1 MSGEIEL
8 VRDGDGL
15 AIVGSEA
22 DVDRFLVSA
31 QLDKTK
37 TKKLVLHGLW
47 SAATTA
53 GAAAQVGADIAAN
66 SGRWVKLTAESADA
80 IKKFGLMPSKVP
92 GVSHAMVG
100 NPGDI
105 KQWLQIAQ
113 TPSALLSGPFALS
126 SLATMMQ
133 QRAMQQQMD
142 EIVEFLEEIHEKVDD
157 ILRAQTDSV
166 LADMIGIDLVIEDA
180 ITVREHAGR
189 VSEVTWSKVQGSGFT
204 IARTQAYAIRQL
216 DAIAEKLANRAD
228 LGDVAKATRDADPRV
243 REWLAVLART
253 MQLQDA
259 VSVLELDRVLDGSPA
274 DVESHRAG
282 LAAARANRI
291 ALVGRTTARL
301 LAQMDGTIARANSKV
316 LLNPFDSPAAVRSSN
331 VLSEGLMQF
340 RSRVGIE
347 SDYEHVDARRWGRA
361 VKETSDKVVGS
372 GVIGARVAGRIGAKG
387 LEQASEPFRAV
398 DSDGDGV
405 VDRPRA
411 RVAAEEAGEAL
422 KGAAAGVSYAIGT
435 LFKRERAR
443 AGNAP
448 ADDDQ
453 PSGSETAT

>member
-1 MSGEIEL
+1 MSGKIEL

-37 TKKLVLHGLW
+37 TKKLALHGLW

-53 GAAAQVGADIAAN
+53 GATAQVGADIAAN

-80 IKKFGLMPSKVP
+80 IKKYGLMPSKVS

-100 NPGDI
+100 HPGDI

-113 TPSALLSGPFALS
+113 APSAFLSGPFALS

-142 EIVEFLEEIHEKVDD
+142 EIVEYLEEINEKVDD
-157 ILRAQTDSV
+157 ILRVQTDSV

-180 ITVREHAGR
+180 MTVREHAGR

-216 DAIAEKLANRAD
+216 DAIAEKLAKKAD
-228 LGDVAKATRDADPRV
+228 LGDVAKATREAEPRV

-274 DVESHRAG
+274 EVESHRAG
-282 LAAARANRI
+282 LTAARANRI

-301 LAQMDGTIARANSKV
+301 LEQMDDTTTRANSKV
-316 LLNPFDSPAAVRSSN
+316 LFNPFDAPAAVRSSN
-331 VLSEGLMQF
+331 DLSEHLTQF
-340 RSRVGIE
+340 RGRVGIE
-347 SDYEHVDARRWGRA
+347 SDYEHADARRWGSA
-361 VKETSDKVVGS
+361 IKETSDKVVVS
-372 GVIGARVAGRIGAKG
+372 GVTGVRAAGRIGANG
-387 LEQASEPFRAV
+387 LERVSEPFRAV
-398 DSDGDGV
+398 DSDGDGAA
-405 VDRPRA
+405 DRPR
-411 RVAAEEAGEAL
+411 VLTAAEEAGGAL
-422 KGAAAGVSYAIGT
+422 KGAAAGVSEAFGT
-435 LFKRERAR
+435 LFKRERPRSAVEAR
-443 AGNAP
+443 EDDRP
-448 ADDDQ
+448 A
-453 PSGSETAT
+453 T